1 MKNKKNIPVEENK
14 SIEKVSV
21 DKKSMPDIKKMF
33 EVLEVMQENL
43 QRGVCD
49 IAAISS
55 TYRVNPFL
63 CQKIKKFLERSS
75 SERNSRLADK
85 AELVQNILLE
95 NITPEKIG
103 KAKLSAIATAVQELD
118 KVKHINR
125 GNNTE
130 RIGIDW
136 SNRPVDE
143 LLGYLKIKKQGV
155 NVPADGQSC
164 EIDGNPAKIE
174 TADNKE

>member
-33 EVLEVMQENL
+33 EVLEVISENM
-43 QRGVCD
+43 QRGSVD
-49 IAAISS
+49 IPAISS
-55 TYRVNPFL
+55 TYKVNPFL
-63 CQKIKKFLERSS
+63 CIKIKKFLERPN
-75 SERNSRLADK
+75 SERNSRLASK

-95 NITPEKIG
+95 NITPDKIG
-103 KAKLSAIATAVQELD
+103 KAKLSAIATAVAELD

-125 GNNTE
+125 GNSSDRVTV
-130 RIGIDW
+130 DW
-136 SNRPVDE
+136 SARPADE
-143 LLGYLKIKKQGV
+143 LLKFLGINKGV
-155 NVPADGQSC
+155 NVPAEGQSC